1 VPIPQQR
8 QCVLGNH
15 EFISRHDVDRD
26 LAIRARD
33 PPRVTGVLG
42 RVERHPEP
50 LEPLGKPCPNADR
63 IFTMPAVRRSRRQLV
78 LTCRLTEEAAR
89 AS

>member
-1 VPIPQQR
+1 MPIPQQR

-63 IFTMPAVRRSRRQLV
+63 IFTD
-78 LTCRLTEEAAR
+78 TCGAPQPTATCVNMSPNEEAAR